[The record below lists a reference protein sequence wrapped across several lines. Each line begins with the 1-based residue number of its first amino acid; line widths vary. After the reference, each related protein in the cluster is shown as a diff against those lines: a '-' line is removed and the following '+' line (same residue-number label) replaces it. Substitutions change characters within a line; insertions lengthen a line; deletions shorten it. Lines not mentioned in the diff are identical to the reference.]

1 MKETRAGISILVFII
16 SAHLAF
22 LLPQTS
28 QSRNV
33 TAGYAPT
40 SCPGPVSGARSTLLL
55 PAERVPTKYL
65 ASLGSDFRKTSTG
78 SFTLSQG
85 AIVVQGDPRNSL
97 EIQSKAGQ
105 WTSGTTCSSGSTESW
120 FVGGS
125 AGVTSQSKLAIEN
138 SGLSDATV
146 ELTTFSENGPSAAT
160 SVTISAASEKT
171 IRLDALNPGANKIV
185 TRLRVLSGRVTAF
198 MLDERVKGLKNLGA
212 DFVPASPH
220 PSTSVIIGGIPSSI
234 GKDSKVQTILR
245 ILAPGAID
253 GTASVEVLSSNGVFV
268 PIGLGEIA
276 LNSQDVT
283 EISLPNLQV
292 GTENFA
298 LRIDASIPIVAGVYV
313 EGKRGSLSDF
323 SWHGALTPFKKST
336 FNIYGLQPTITFISK
351 NISVSAEW
359 SDSRGKVYRS
369 TIKGEEVVNW
379 KVPANVRMI
388 QLVSF
393 TGTSAA
399 MSWVSGDGLATL
411 GILGNPELS
420 SSTRPVA
427 EISVIQPSH

>member
-1 MKETRAGISILVFII
+1 MLF
-16 SAHLAF
+16 
-22 LLPQTS
+22 
-28 QSRNV
+28 
-33 TAGYAPT
+33 
-40 SCPGPVSGARSTLLL
+40 RS
-55 PAERVPTKYL
+55 
-65 ASLGSDFRKTSTG
+65 
-78 SFTLSQG
+78 
-85 AIVVQGDPRNSL
+85 
-97 EIQSKAGQ
+97 
-105 WTSGTTCSSGSTESW
+105 
-120 FVGGS
+120 
-125 AGVTSQSKLAIEN
+125 TSQSKLAIEN

-298 LRIDASIPIVAGVYV
+298 LRIDASIPIVASVYV

-336 FNIYGLQPTITFISK
+336 FNIYGLDRK
-351 NISVSAEW
+351 
-359 SDSRGKVYRS
+359 
-369 TIKGEEVVNW
+369 
-379 KVPANVRMI
+379 
-388 QLVSF
+388 
-393 TGTSAA
+393 
-399 MSWVSGDGLATL
+399 
-411 GILGNPELS
+411 
-420 SSTRPVA
+420 STRLNSSH
-427 EISVIQPSH
+427 EWISRMPSSA